1 MLFRSMLY
9 YRYLSRLLIIAVF
22 IQLTTVTSA
31 RLKFDPAIPYEHE
44 RISPQ
49 VLQAAASLQQG
60 NSQLQQAAPVL
71 PGSIQISPAGEI
83 GVEVRISGATA
94 SAAAAIASLGIRVG
108 DWSEAFPL
116 ISAWPYPDQLAALA
130 ALPMVIY
137 VDPLLMPLIRTGS
150 VTSQGDSV
158 LRADEV
164 RREFGLSGAG
174 VRVGVISNGVDTL
187 AFGQSTGDL
196 PPDCPAELSPNAA
209 SCLVIDPRR
218 RGMGDEGRAM
228 LEIIHDLAPGAILGF
243 SSGIQG
249 ITGFVGA
256 IDFLQNEFQA
266 DVIVDDVGYL
276 NEPFFE
282 DGIISTRAQQA
293 VDAGVVF
300 ISSAGN
306 DAQRHY
312 QALLNLPPGCPTGV
326 TRQCLHQFAPGDTT
340 QRFTLQPGQT
350 IRVVLQWDNPFQAAQ
365 DDLNLYLLEG
375 DTELAAATERQ
386 ELTRRPLEIMP
397 LYINQT
403 GRAQQVD
410 LVVDAIVLNS
420 GTTPLIKMFFLTDS
434 SAEYITSTG
443 SIFGHPAV
451 PDVLTI
457 GAVPVHDPT
466 RIQPYSSRG
475 PVTISHPWPETRA
488 KPDLVATDCVRTS
501 VPGFQTFCGTSA
513 AAPHVAALAALML
526 EAELEATPARVRTLL
541 QQNAVDLGPPGF
553 DMTYG
558 AGRADAIQSLYNS
571 RAVPAPSNIFLP
583 LIVNIA
589 AP

>member
-1 MLFRSMLY
+1 MLFRSILCY
-9 YRYLSRLLIIAVF
+9 HYLSRLLIIAIF
-22 IQLTTVTSA
+22 ILRTTTSVQSSH
-31 RLKFDPAIPYEHE
+31 DPINPHE
-44 RISPQ
+44 RISSH
-49 VLQAAASLQQG
+49 VLRSAASLQQG
-60 NSQLQQAAPVL
+60 GSQLQLPTLSL
-71 PGSIQISPAGEI
+71 PGSIQISAEGEI
-83 GVEVRISGATA
+83 GVEVRISGSTTTA
-94 SAAAAIASLGIRVG
+94 AVEIAGLGIRVG
-108 DWSEAFPL
+108 DYSEAFPL

-137 VDPLLMPLIRTGS
+137 IDPLVTPLIRTGS

-164 RREFGLSGAG
+164 RREFGLSGTG

-187 AFGQSTGDL
+187 ASGQSTGDL
-196 PPDCPAELSPNAA
+196 PPDCPTELAPDTA
-209 SCLVIDPRR
+209 SCIIVDPRR
-218 RGMGDEGRAM
+218 RGMENEGRAM

-256 IDFLQNEFQA
+256 IDFLQHEFHA

-282 DGIISTRAQQA
+282 DGIISMRVQQA
-293 VDAGVVF
+293 IDAGVVF

-312 QALLNLPPGCPTGV
+312 QALLNLPAGCPTGV
-326 TRQCLHQFAPGDTT
+326 KRQCLHQFAPDDTT

-350 IRVVLQWDNPFQAAQ
+350 IRVVLQWDNPFGAAE

-375 DTELAAATERQ
+375 DTELASATERQ
-386 ELTRRPLEIMP
+386 RLTRRPLEITP
-397 LYINQT
+397 LYTNQT
-403 GRAQQVD
+403 GRVQQVD
-410 LVVDAIVLNS
+410 LVVDAIILNS
-420 GTTPLIKMFFLTDS
+420 GTTPLIEMFFITES
-434 SAEYITSTG
+434 SAEYVTNAD

-451 PDVLTI
+451 RGVLTI

-475 PVTISHPWPETRA
+475 PVTISHPLPETRA

-513 AAPHVAALAALML
+513 AAPHVAALAALIL
-526 EAELEATPARVRTLL
+526 EAEPEATPDRVRMLL
-541 QQNAVDLGPPGF
+541 QQNAVDLGSPGF

-558 AGRADAIQSLYNS
+558 SGRADAIQSLHDS
-571 RAVPAPSNIFLP
+571 RAVPAPDTIFLP
-583 LIVNIA
+583 LIMNRA

>member
-1 MLFRSMLY
+1 MLFCSILY
-9 YRYLSRLLIIAVF
+9 HRCLSGLLIIPIF
-22 IQLTTVTSA
+22 ILLTITTSA
-31 RLKFDPAIPYEHE
+31 QSSHDPPDPHE
-44 RISPQ
+44 RISTQ
-49 VLQAAASLQQG
+49 VLRAAARLQQG
-60 NSQLQQAAPVL
+60 DDGQLQSDPLSL
-71 PGSIQISPAGEI
+71 PGSIQISAEGEI
-83 GVEVRISGATA
+83 GVEVRINGSTAT
-94 SAAAAIASLGIRVG
+94 AAAAIASLGIRVG
-108 DWSEAFPL
+108 DYSEAFPL

-137 VDPLLMPLIRTGS
+137 IDPLVMPLIRTGS
-150 VTSQGDSV
+150 VVSQGDSI

-164 RREFGLSGAG
+164 RRAFELSGAG

-187 AFGQSTGDL
+187 VAGQSTGDL
-196 PPDCPAELSPNAA
+196 PPDCPTELPPDPT
-209 SCLVIDPRR
+209 SCLVVDPRW

-256 IDFLQNEFQA
+256 IDFLHHEFQA

-282 DGIISTRAQQA
+282 DGIISIRAQQA

-312 QALLNLPPGCPTGV
+312 QAVLNLPAGCPTGV
-326 TRQCLHQFAPGDTT
+326 KRQCLHQFAPGDTT

-350 IRVVLQWDNPFQAAQ
+350 IRVVLQWDNPFGAAA
-365 DDLNLYLLEG
+365 DDLDLYLLEG
-375 DTELAAATERQ
+375 DTELASATERQ
-386 ELTRRPLEIMP
+386 HLTRRPLEIMP
-397 LYINQT
+397 LYTNQT
-403 GRAQQVD
+403 GRIQQVD
-410 LVVDAIVLNS
+410 LVVDAIMLNS
-420 GTTPLIKMFFLTDS
+420 GTTPLIEMFFITES
-434 SAEYITSTG
+434 SAEYITNAD

-457 GAVPVHDPT
+457 GAVPAHDPT

-475 PVTISHPWPETRA
+475 PVTISHPLPETRA

-501 VPGFQTFCGTSA
+501 VPGFQVFCGTSA
-513 AAPHVAALAALML
+513 AAPHVAALAALIL
-526 EAELEATPARVRTLL
+526 EAEPEATPARVRMLL
-541 QQNAVDLGPPGF
+541 QRNAVYPRSPGF

-558 AGRADAIQSLYNS
+558 AGLTDAIQSLNDS
-571 RAVPAPSNIFLP
+571 RAMPAPDTIFLP
-583 LIVNIA
+583 LIMKLV
-589 AP
+589 P